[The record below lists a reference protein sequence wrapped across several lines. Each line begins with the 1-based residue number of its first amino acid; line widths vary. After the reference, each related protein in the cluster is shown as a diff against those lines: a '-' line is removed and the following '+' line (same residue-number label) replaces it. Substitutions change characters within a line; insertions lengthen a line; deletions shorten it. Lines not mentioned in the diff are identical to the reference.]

1 MQCLTNTIE
10 KRKIIMTKQNKELL
24 EDEFIKTLKMG
35 IQVAN
40 IQADLLEMNMK
51 DLDKKMSKLGD
62 DMSEALK

>member
-1 MQCLTNTIE
+1 
-10 KRKIIMTKQNKELL
+10 MTKSEKELL
-24 EDEFIKTLKMG
+24 NEEFIKTLKMG

-40 IQADLLEMNMK
+40 IQADMIEMNMK

>member
-1 MQCLTNTIE
+1 
-10 KRKIIMTKQNKELL
+10 MTKSEKELL
-24 EDEFIKTLKMG
+24 EDEFIKTLTMG